1 VADTTSVIQQLL
13 HNTIYS
19 TCVASK
25 DRAVTEDEVEDVVDA
40 VLRAS
45 RVLVSV
51 AARSL
56 AGVTDKVT
64 LPQYRALVVLASRGS
79 QNAGTLAD
87 VLGVHSSTLTRR
99 CDRLVTKGLITR
111 NQSSTNR
118 REVVLALTGRG
129 RRLVKSVSARRRA
142 EIAIIVAR
150 VPKTQRGAMVR
161 ALQAFGDA
169 AGEATESAWLP
180 GWSDE

>member
-1 VADTTSVIQQLL
+1 MD
-13 HNTIYS
+13 
-19 TCVASK
+19 
-25 DRAVTEDEVEDVVDA
+25 DVVDA

-56 AGVTDKVT
+56 AGVSDTVT
-64 LPQYRALVVLASRGS
+64 LPQYRALVVLAGNGP
-79 QNAGTLAD
+79 QNAGALAD
-87 VLGVHSSTLTRR
+87 VLGIHSSTLTRL

-111 NQSSTNR
+111 RESPTNR
-118 REVVLALTGRG
+118 REILLDLTSRG
-129 RRLVKSVSARRRA
+129 RKLVRSVTVRRRA
-142 EIAIIVAR
+142 EIADIVAR
-150 VPKTQRGAMVR
+150 VPKTQRRAMVR

-169 AGEATESAWLP
+169 AGEPPDSAWLP

>member
-1 VADTTSVIQQLL
+1 MQNRSG
-13 HNTIYS
+13 S
-19 TCVASK
+19 R
-25 DRAVTEDEVEDVVDA
+25 RAVVSGHEVDDVVDA

-56 AGVTDKVT
+56 AEVTEKVT
-64 LPQYRALVVLASRGS
+64 LPQYRALVVLAGRGP
-79 QNAGTLAD
+79 QNAGALAE
-87 VLGVHSSTLTRR
+87 VLGVHSSTLTRL

-111 NQSSTNR
+111 GESPTNR
-118 REVVLALTGRG
+118 REIVLRLTPRG
-129 RRLVKSVSARRRA
+129 RRLVRSVTERRRN
-142 EIAIIVAR
+142 EIAAIVAR
-150 VPKTQRGAMVR
+150 VPRTQRDAMVR
-161 ALQAFGDA
+161 ALQMFGDA

>member
-1 VADTTSVIQQLL
+1 MTA
-13 HNTIYS
+13 
-19 TCVASK
+19 
-25 DRAVTEDEVEDVVDA
+25 REVPGHEVDDVVDA

-64 LPQYRALVVLASRGS
+64 LPQYRALVVLAGRGP
-79 QNAGTLAD
+79 QNAGALAE
-87 VLGVHSSTLTRR
+87 VLGVHTSTLTRL
-99 CDRLVTKGLITR
+99 CDRLVAKGMITR
-111 NQSSTNR
+111 NESPANR
-118 REVVLALTGRG
+118 REVVLALTPRG
-129 RRLVKSVSARRRA
+129 RRLVKSVTVRRRA
-142 EIAIIVAR
+142 EIAEIVAE
-150 VPKTQRGAMVR
+150 VPRPQRDAMVR

-180 GWSDE
+180 GWSEE

>member
-1 VADTTSVIQQLL
+1 MTRRGRQLL
-13 HNTIYS
+13 YGTGMVRSRGQTERPVSGHEVDD
-19 TCVASK
+19 VA
-25 DRAVTEDEVEDVVDA
+25 DA

-64 LPQYRALVVLASRGS
+64 LPQYRALVVLAGRGP
-79 QNAGTLAD
+79 QNAGALAE
-87 VLGVHSSTLTRR
+87 VLGVHSSTLTRL
-99 CDRLVTKGLITR
+99 CDRLVNKDLITR
-111 NQSSTNR
+111 GESPMNR
-118 REVVLALTGRG
+118 REVTLALTARG
-129 RRLVKSVSARRRA
+129 RRLVKSVTERRRQ
-142 EIAIIVAR
+142 EIQTIVAR
-150 VPKTQRGAMVR
+150 VPKAQREAMVR